1 MPSLKAL
8 LMFKIRLL
16 SMADRECK
24 LIDVDKNAVNEAKR
38 NKHSRFE
45 NYFKSDVTKILNRT
59 T

>member
-1 MPSLKAL
+1 MKAL

-38 NKHSRFE
+38 NKHSGFE
-45 NYFKSDVTKILNRT
+45 NYFKSEVTKILNRT